1 MATQLQGPR
10 HDPHVLYKHFWQE
23 PPEPM
28 HKDDLI
34 LQACHYQPSD
44 TQPGPS
50 FPPCEYFPSP
60 WKKRARQSGSAAL
73 LFNIH
78 STRSLKLKPLP
89 ALKSDT
95 FLHHHVSPL
104 WHWWCPRRNP
114 RLLASPWW
122 PKSSQWPGSHEGLA

>member
-10 HDPHVLYKHFWQE
+10 RDPHVLYKHFWQE

-89 ALKSDT
+89 ALKSPSSVT
-95 FLHHHVSPL
+95 MSHLHGTGVVPAETLDSSLVPGGL
-104 WHWWCPRRNP
+104 RA
-114 RLLASPWW
+114 AS
-122 PKSSQWPGSHEGLA
+122 GLAPLRG